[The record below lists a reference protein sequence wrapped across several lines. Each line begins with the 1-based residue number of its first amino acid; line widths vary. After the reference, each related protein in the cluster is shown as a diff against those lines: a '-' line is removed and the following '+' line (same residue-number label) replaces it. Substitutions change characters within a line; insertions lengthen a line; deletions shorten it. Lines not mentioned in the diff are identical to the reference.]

1 MLTKVCI
8 IKTMFFSSSHVWMWE
23 VDQKKAECQRID
35 AFELWCWRRLLKVP
49 WTVKRSN
56 QSIIKEINPEYS
68 WKDWCWSWS
77 YSTLA
82 TWCEKPT
89 HRKGPDAG
97 KDWRQEEKRT
107 TEDQI
112 IGWHHWLNEHEF
124 EQTLG
129 DGEGQE
135 GLVCCS
141 PWGHKELDMTEW
153 LNNNSNNDKGL
164 SMS

>member
-89 HRKGPDAG
+89 QRKGPDAG

>member
-1 MLTKVCI
+1 MHYV
-8 IKTMFFSSSHVWMWE
+8 FV
-23 VDQKKAECQRID
+23 AEALI
-35 AFELWCWRRLLKVP
+35 LLP
-49 WTVKRSN
+49 PDVKS
-56 QSIIKEINPEYS
+56 QLSG
-68 WKDWCWSWS
+68 KDS
-77 YSTLA
+77 
-82 TWCEKPT
+82 
-89 HRKGPDAG
+89 DAG
-97 KDWRQEEKRT
+97 KYWGQEEKGVT
-107 TEDQI
+107 QDEI
-112 IGWHHWLNEHEF
+112 AEWHHWLNEHEF